1 MWWLDEAENVWFF
14 ISTLMRPHS
23 RMSTMDVFCLEA
35 VYTFYFQKY
44 QHCQYFQWVI
54 KSLLN
59 KTRDSISSICICN
72 PSIIIHFISRGQI
85 FDTKPE
91 TWPTIK
97 INNVL
102 HIMYRNTGIYYWSSK
117 CKIYSAINFDV
128 KPKISRQTA

>member
-1 MWWLDEAENVWFF
+1 MWWLDEVENVWFY

-44 QHCQYFQWVI
+44 QHCQYLPWVI

-59 KTRDSISSICICN
+59 KTRESSVSSICICN
-72 PSIIIHFISRGQI
+72 PSIIIHFISDNLGPI
-85 FDTKPE
+85 FDTKHE

-97 INNVL
+97 INNVIHEYL
-102 HIMYRNTGIYYWSSK
+102 HYWSSK